1 MKSAAPEQPTDAF
14 KDPEFVERLRA
25 GDEPA
30 TRAVVTTYLPQIV
43 RAARGAGFSPSQAED
58 VAQAT
63 FVTFLE
69 VVPRFEGRSHVRTF
83 LFGIL
88 YRKIAEARRGLGRD
102 RRADA
107 IDEVMESRFAPDGQ
121 WLKPPRPIDLRIH
134 DAEVRQ
140 KIGECLEGV
149 PVAQKMAFLLREVEE
164 LETAEICKVLEVS
177 RTNLGVLL
185 YRARNRLRE
194 CLEAKGVSRDTG
206 A

>member
-1 MKSAAPEQPTDAF
+1 M
-14 KDPEFVERLRA
+14 ERLRA
-25 GDEPA
+25 GDEGA

-43 RAARGAGFSPSQAED
+43 RTARAAGFSPSQADD

-88 YRKIAEARRGLGRD
+88 YRKISEARRGLGRD

-107 IDEVMESRFAPDGQ
+107 IDEVMEGRFVPDGQ
-121 WLKPPRPIDLRIH
+121 WLKAPRPIDLRVH
-134 DAEVRQ
+134 DAEIRQ

-149 PVAQKMAFLLREVEE
+149 PIAQKMAFLLREVEE
-164 LETAEICKVLEVS
+164 LETAEICKILEVS

-194 CLEAKGVSRDTG
+194 CLESQGVTG
-206 A
+206 